1 MKVSALMRR
10 NFNVLKPENSMQK
23 AALVL
28 LKNKMDGA
36 PVVDDEENLMG
47 IFGKRQLY
55 QALASNSFSNTQVK
69 DLMIKEPVTIS
80 INDDISALQSFKMAC
95 VPVVDGS
102 KVVGM
107 VTQGDLN
114 KFYYNNY
121 KEISQELETIIN
133 STYNAIISID
143 LDGKIRF
150 FNPAAE
156 ALFRVQREDVI
167 GIPYT
172 NIFPEGALVQVM
184 QTGVPQLA
192 QKFEHND
199 RQLVSNRTPIF
210 ADGKIIGA
218 VSLIQDVSD
227 FIAIFEELQHTIELK
242 EEMNAII
249 ESSFDGIF
257 VTDGDCKVLNVNQ
270 AYSRI
275 TGVLPEEV
283 IGETM
288 DDLVKRGI
296 YDKSVSV
303 LVREQLKPITLT
315 QEVKTGKTI
324 LVTGNPIF
332 DKNNKLFRIVTN
344 VRDITELNQLKR
356 EVEHAHELSQHY
368 QTQLVKAQLQEG
380 DNYVFRSQKS
390 IDMLDLV
397 LRVAKVDSTVL
408 IQGESGCGKEL
419 IADILYHN
427 SLRKD
432 RPMVRINCAA
442 IPPSLIESELFGYEP
457 GAFTGA
463 NKAGKMGIFQLAHE
477 GTLFLDEIGELPLS
491 MQVKILRAIQEREI
505 IRVGGVKAIP
515 VDVRIIAAT
524 NRDLWQMVLDGEFR
538 KDLYYRLNVVVIDVP
553 PLRERMEE
561 IPQLTHFFLKKF
573 NNMYGLDKVI
583 DEQVIEHLMA
593 YNWPGNVREL
603 QNSIER
609 AYVTTPG
616 RVIKEIRLFKEQYSE
631 QGSFDDIIFPDDLKL
646 KEAVEQIEKTMILRS
661 LNKYKSTRKAA
672 AHLGV
677 SQPTIVRKAARYN
690 IKCNLYAE

>member
-47 IFGKRQLY
+47 IFGNRQLY

-296 YDKSVSV
+296 YDKSVSA

-356 EVEHAHELSQHY
+356 EVEQAHELSQHY

-463 NKAGKMGIFQLAHE
+463 NKTGKMGIFQLAHE
-477 GTLFLDEIGELPLS
+477 GTLFLDEIGELPLN

-505 IRVGGVKAIP
+505 IRVGGVKPIP

-524 NRDLWQMVLDGEFR
+524 NRDLWEMVLDGEFR